1 MNGSGMLENIINFT
15 LGFLPVAAGFM
26 PATLYQLK
34 YKMKLSILYS
44 IAGSL
49 LVGLLWWWGLYDLE
63 KNQESFDIVMILMI
77 GSYLLFRFEKKRN

>member
-1 MNGSGMLENIINFT
+1 M

-34 YKMKLSILYS
+34 YKTELSILYS

-49 LVGLLWWWGLYDLE
+49 LVGFLWWWGLYGLE
-63 KNQESFDIVMILMI
+63 KSQESFGMVMILMT
-77 GSYLLFRFEKKRN
+77 GSYLLFRFESKRS